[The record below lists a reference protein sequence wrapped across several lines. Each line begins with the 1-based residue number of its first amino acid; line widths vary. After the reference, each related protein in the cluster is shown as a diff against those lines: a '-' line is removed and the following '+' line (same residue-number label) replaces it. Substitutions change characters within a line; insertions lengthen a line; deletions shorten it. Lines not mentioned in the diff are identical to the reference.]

1 MKKIALILSLFFL
14 ISCNLKESNSQNE
27 KEFNYSI
34 KAKTTKVGD
43 STIVY
48 IYNLDNFLKP
58 FDSTFII
65 NQEFSFKGKIDEPFP
80 AFFAFLDS
88 VRRYPMYDFWMDT
101 SDLEI
106 DIDLSSTD
114 NSSLNFTPD
123 QIRGSQLNLLFI
135 DYSKK
140 TKGLLKQE
148 GKAVL
153 NREIKDFVFENP
165 NNYLSLYLAFS
176 FRDLFNNSLQQYY
189 AKLDEVYRNSSYGKA
204 INQILTSKK
213 VEVGGELIEI
223 IAEDLDRNTIRLSNF
238 KGKVI
243 LLDFW
248 SSTCAPCRVQI
259 RDKFSKLKRKYKDK
273 EFIIVSFSLDTEYS
287 AWKKASKEDGINWIN
302 ISDLKGQ
309 KSPVVIDYNVWG
321 IPRTFLIDKEGIIR
335 NLELGYDGESDLL
348 EMEIDKLL
356 VD

>member
-1 MKKIALILSLFFL
+1 MRKIVLLTFLSFL
-14 ISCNLKESNSQNE
+14 ISCNLKESDSDNE
-27 KEFNYSI
+27 TEFNYSI
-34 KAKTTKVGD
+34 TAKTTEVKD

-65 NQEFSFKGKIDEPFP
+65 NQEFMFKGKIDEPFP

-88 VRRYPMYDFWMDT
+88 VRRYPMYDFWTDT
-101 SDLEI
+101 SDIEI

-123 QIRGSQLNLLFI
+123 QISGSQLNLLFI
-135 DYSKK
+135 AYSKK
-140 TKGLLKQE
+140 TKGLLKE
-148 GKAVL
+148 KGKAVL
-153 NREIKDFVFENP
+153 NNENKNFVFENP
-165 NNYLSLYLAFS
+165 NNYLSLYLAFN
-176 FRDLFNNSLQQYY
+176 FRDLFKDSLQQYY
-189 AKLDEVYRNSSYGKA
+189 DKLDDVYRNSSYGKA

-213 VEVGGELIEI
+213 VKAGGELIEI

-248 SSTCAPCRVQI
+248 SSTCAPCRLQI
-259 RDKFSKLKRKYKDK
+259 RDKFSKLKKKYEDE
-273 EFIIVSFSLDTEYS
+273 EFIIVNFSLDTEYS
-287 AWKKASKEDGINWIN
+287 AWKKASKEDGINWVN

-309 KSPVVIDYNVWG
+309 KSPTIIDYNVWG
-321 IPRTFLIDKEGIIR
+321 IPRTFLIDKKGIVKNI
-335 NLELGYDGESDLL
+335 DVDFSESNTSIED
-348 EMEIDKLL
+348 EINKLL
-356 VD
+356 D

>member
-1 MKKIALILSLFFL
+1 MKQIVLLLFLSFL
-14 ISCNLKESNSQNE
+14 ISCNLKESNSDN
-27 KEFNYSI
+27 KTEFNYSI
-34 KAKTTKVGD
+34 TAKTTKVKD

-48 IYNLDNFLKP
+48 IYNMDNFLKP

-65 NQEFSFKGKIDEPFP
+65 NQEFTFKGKIDEPFP

-101 SDLEI
+101 ADIEI
-106 DIDLSSTD
+106 DIDLSPTD
-114 NSSLNFTPD
+114 NNSLNFTPD

-140 TKGLLKQE
+140 TKGLFKE
-148 GKAVL
+148 KGKAVL
-153 NREIKDFVFENP
+153 NSEIKNFVLENP

-176 FRDLFNNSLQQYY
+176 SRELFKDNLQQYY
-189 AKLDEVYRNSSYGKA
+189 DKLDEVYRNSSYGKA

-213 VEVGGELIEI
+213 VETGSEFIEI

-248 SSTCAPCRVQI
+248 SSTCAPCRLQI
-259 RDKFSKLKRKYKDK
+259 RDKFSKLKNKYKDE
-273 EFIIVSFSLDTEYS
+273 EFIIVNFSLDTEYS
-287 AWKKASKEDGINWIN
+287 SWKKASKEDGINWIN

-309 KSPVVIDYNVWG
+309 KSSAVINYNVWG
-321 IPRTFLIDKEGIIR
+321 IPRTFLIDKNGIVKNI
-335 NLELGYDGESDLL
+335 NVDFSELNTPIEDQIDELL
-348 EMEIDKLL
+348 N
-356 VD
+356 